1 MTYPFEKYHLKT
13 YLIEAIKE
21 LGFNEPT
28 EIQEKVIPEVS
39 KGRDLIG
46 QSQTGSGK
54 THAFLLPLFN
64 QLDPA
69 KKEVQIVITVPS
81 RELSEQL
88 YQAAN
93 QLANHSSEK
102 IQVSQYIGGT
112 DKQRQIDKLGNSQ
125 PHVVIGTP
133 GRILDLI
140 NSNALKTHTA
150 PYMVIDE
157 ADMTL
162 DMGFLDQVDQIAS
175 RLLANGQMLVFS
187 ATIPQKLQPF
197 LRKYMNGP
205 KFIEVKNQQI
215 ISDTVENWL
224 ISTRSRNRLDVI
236 YELLTQGHPYLALIF
251 ANTKEKVDEIARG
264 LTDRGLDVATVHGG
278 LTSRERRRIM
288 RQIQNLDYQYVVATD
303 LASRGIDIEG
313 VSHVI
318 NAEIPQ
324 DLDFF
329 IHRVG
334 RTGRNKMEGIAITL
348 YSPGEEKELEAI
360 EKMGIVF
367 QPKEVKN
374 DQVIDSYDR
383 NRRQQRKDK
392 TQKDNFDPEI
402 AGMVKKA
409 KKNVKPGYKKKI
421 DRRKQQKRRQ
431 ESRRNK
437 GN

>member
-1 MTYPFEKYHLKT
+1 MTHPFEEYHLKT

-21 LGFNEPT
+21 IGFNEPT
-28 EIQEKVIPEVS
+28 EIQKKVIPEVS
-39 KGRDLIG
+39 NGRDLIG

-93 QLANHSSEK
+93 QLAKHSPEK
-102 IQVSQYIGGT
+102 IQVGQYIGGT

-140 NSNALKTHTA
+140 SSSALKTHTA

-162 DMGFLDQVDQIAS
+162 DMGFLDQIDQIAS

-197 LRKYMNGP
+197 LRKYMDGP
-205 KFIEVKNQQI
+205 KFIEVKNQQV

-264 LTDRGLDVATVHGG
+264 LTDRGLNVATVHGG

-329 IHRVG
+329 VHRVG

-360 EKMGIVF
+360 EKMGIAF

-374 DQVIDSYDR
+374 GQVIDSYDR

-392 TQKDNFDPEI
+392 TQKDSFDPEI

>member
-1 MTYPFEKYHLKT
+1 MTHPFEEYHLKT

-21 LGFNEPT
+21 IGFNEPT
-28 EIQEKVIPEVS
+28 EIQKKVIPEVS

-93 QLANHSSEK
+93 QLAKHSPEK
-102 IQVSQYIGGT
+102 IQVGQYIGGT

-140 NSNALKTHTA
+140 SSSALKTHTA

-162 DMGFLDQVDQIAS
+162 DMGFLDQIDQIAS
-175 RLLANGQMLVFS
+175 RLLANGQLLVFS

-197 LRKYMNGP
+197 LRKYMDGP
-205 KFIEVKNQQI
+205 KFIEVKNQQV

-264 LTDRGLDVATVHGG
+264 LTDRGLNVATVHGG

-329 IHRVG
+329 VHRVG

-348 YSPGEEKELEAI
+348 YSPEEEKELGAI
-360 EKMGIVF
+360 EKMGIAF

-374 DQVIDSYDR
+374 GQVIDSYDR
-383 NRRQQRKDK
+383 NRRQKRKDK
-392 TQKDNFDPEI
+392 TQKDSFDPEI

>member
-1 MTYPFEKYHLKT
+1 MTHPFEQYHLKS

-21 LGFNEPT
+21 LGFHEPT
-28 EIQEKVIPEVS
+28 EIQKKVIPEVS

-64 QLDPA
+64 QIDPL
-69 KKEVQIVITVPS
+69 KKEVQLVITVPS
-81 RELSEQL
+81 RELSDQL
-88 YQAAN
+88 FQAAN
-93 QLANHSSEK
+93 QLAKHSTET
-102 IQVSQYIGGT
+102 IQVSQYVGGT
-112 DKQRQIDKLGNSQ
+112 DKQRQVGKLKNNQ

-133 GRILDLI
+133 GRVLDLI
-140 NSNALKTHTA
+140 KMNVLNTHTS
-150 PYMVIDE
+150 PVMVIDE

-162 DMGFLDQVDQIAS
+162 DMGFLNQVDQIAS
-175 RLLANGQMLVFS
+175 RLPEKGQMLVFS

-205 KFIEVKNQQI
+205 KFIEIKNQKV

-224 ISTRSRNRLDVI
+224 ISTKSRNRLDVI
-236 YELLTQGHPYLALIF
+236 YELLTHGQPYLALIF

-264 LTDRGLDVATVHGG
+264 LSDRGLEVAVVHGG
-278 LTSRERRRIM
+278 LTSRERRRVM

-303 LASRGIDIEG
+303 LAARGIDIEG

-324 DLDFF
+324 ELDFF

-348 YSPGEEKELEAI
+348 YSPGEEKELETI
-360 EKMGIVF
+360 EKMGISF
-367 QPKEVKN
+367 QPKMIKDN
-374 DQVIDSYDR
+374 QVVDSYDR

-392 TQKDNFDPEI
+392 SQKDAFDPEI
-402 AGMVKKA
+402 AGMIKKA

-421 DRRKQQKRRQ
+421 DRHKKQKRRQ
-431 ESRRNK
+431 EARRNRGK
-437 GN
+437 